1 VVVQKGSPTVYSA
14 ISCRA
19 PESQVTIWNT
29 GDESDT
35 YMPERLGPFITI
47 HKTLN
52 AKGHTTTKVLDARG
66 HKTPLSKAEDV
77 KRILQALSVNA
88 ANPSIVLTQDQA
100 RGLLSGDK
108 VNRKL
113 YDLFVES
120 LGFDATLENLS
131 VSDAEIK
138 KQNGEVSPSRRVS
151 VSLVNAVKPELQGGY
166 VRVVCLQRYLFA
178 GKPLVEPSIATILSA
193 LNLQA
198 PPILIV
204 FGSATYLMVMCK
216 TEVEAPSVLSWSL
229 ALQQPLA
236 GAYIPAGI
244 DQAVWFVFKMH
255 LSVRVFAI
263 GILFMTCLL
272 GQSRKAVH

>member
-1 VVVQKGSPTVYSA
+1 VSSTRCDRT
-14 ISCRA
+14 SCKA

-66 HKTPLSKAEDV
+66 HKTPLSKADDV

-151 VSLVNAVKPELQGGY
+151 VSLVNRVKPELQGGY
-166 VRVVCLQRYLFA
+166 VRLVCLQRYLFA
-178 GKPLVEPSIATILSA
+178 GKPLVIILSA

-216 TEVEAPSVLSWSL
+216 TSEVEAPSVLSWSL
-229 ALQQPLA
+229 AISATLGWGVYP
-236 GAYIPAGI
+236 GI